1 MSLKQIKTSV
11 MRNITFTLTILLSA
25 LFINV
30 QATSID
36 SLQKQLDTASNNSVK
51 AQLYTNI
58 ADQLIQFNGQKTREI
73 TYAEA
78 GKAVD
83 YVLKAIHFNSKL
95 DDTLAIR
102 NNFNCL
108 SSAYFIQHQYTQAK
122 WFALQSLYIS
132 RNRRDVPEMIN
143 SLMQLASIKV
153 AIKDYKMAEKDFNE
167 AIVLSKYKNDVQR
180 QIDIEK
186 CLATLYDNT
195 NRSKLALAT
204 EKHCDFLASNIEKI
218 TLQQAEI
225 NKVRMI
231 AQVKVDAQQ
240 AKIKQ
245 AKIALWVKAN
255 KEKQA
260 KLAIEQAKTRKV
272 DVKRYLAMLK
282 KENKWPLVLTVSK
295 SATDAINIRSEEVKT
310 EAVIASNTINN

>member
-1 MSLKQIKTSV
+1 MSA
-11 MRNITFTLTILLSA
+11 MRNITFTLALLLSTT
-25 LFINV
+25 FVGV
-30 QATSID
+30 QAKSID
-36 SLQKQLDTASNNSVK
+36 SLQKQLDTATTNHVK
-51 AQLYTNI
+51 AQLYTDI
-58 ADQLIQFNGQKTREI
+58 ADELIQFNGQKTREI
-73 TYAEA
+73 TFAQA
-78 GKAVD
+78 GKAVE

-108 SSAYFIQHQYTQAK
+108 SSAYFIQRQYTQAK

-132 RNRRDVPEMIN
+132 RNRRDVAEMIN
-143 SLMQLASIKV
+143 SLMQLASIKI

-167 AIVLSKYKNDVQR
+167 AIVLSKYKNDVNR

-204 EKHCDFLASNIEKI
+204 EKHCDFLAANIEKI
-218 TLQQAEI
+218 TIQQAEA

-231 AQVKVDAQQ
+231 AQAKIDAQQ

-245 AKIALWVKAN
+245 AKMALIAKAN
-255 KEKQA
+255 KEAQA
-260 KLAIEQAKTRKV
+260 KLAIEQAKTRKAER
-272 DVKRYLAMLK
+272 KQYLAALK
-282 KENKWPLVLTVSK
+282 KEYKWPLALKQPKTEVAAQNS
-295 SATDAINIRSEEVKT
+295 ISEETKT
-310 EAVIASNTINN
+310 ETVIASNTIDKQ

>member
-1 MSLKQIKTSV
+1 
-11 MRNITFTLTILLSA
+11 MRNITFILALLLSTTFA
-25 LFINV
+25 GV
-30 QATSID
+30 QAKSID
-36 SLQKQLDTASNNSVK
+36 SLQKQLDTATTNHVK
-51 AQLYTNI
+51 AQLYTDI
-58 ADQLIQFNGQKTREI
+58 ADELIQFNGQKTREI
-73 TYAEA
+73 TYAQA
-78 GKAVD
+78 GKAVE

-132 RNRRDVPEMIN
+132 RNRKDVAAMIN

-195 NRSKLALAT
+195 DRSKLALAT
-204 EKHCDFLASNIEKI
+204 EKHCDFLAANIEKI
-218 TLQQAEI
+218 TLQQAEV

-231 AQVKVDAQQ
+231 AQAKIDAEQ
-240 AKIKQ
+240 AKIKA

-255 KEKQA
+255 KEVQA
-260 KLAIEQAKTRKV
+260 KLAVEQAKTRKA
-272 DVKRYLAMLK
+272 DRKKYLAALK
-282 KENKWPLVLTVSK
+282 AEYKWPLALNQPKAEQVAK
-295 SATDAINIRSEEVKT
+295 NEEAKT
-310 EAVIASNTINN
+310 ESIIASN